1 MKKCY
6 FLFLFFTLLCQG
18 QFQFSGVIRDNNS
31 KNPLPFATI
40 KTNTG
45 IASLSDLDGKFTLAT
60 SMPFASIVVSYVGY
74 ASVEVLLE
82 NNTRF
87 YTIGLSPETGEL
99 QEVIVSSNTKGLEII
114 KKVIKRKLQNDPQ
127 KKLQSFE
134 FKEYNRLIITANP
147 DSIDGR
153 IDSVF
158 VKKAIKGK
166 HIKIDSSG
174 YKFKKIISKQHL
186 FQTERVSQFQ
196 YRGKEL
202 KETILGTKMAG
213 FKQPIYEILSV
224 NLQSFSVYDNQYEL
238 FETRYKSPISNTSFQ
253 EYRFKL
259 LDSTQIEG
267 RKSFLIYFKNKKKS
281 KAAGLEGVLYVDA
294 ENFAICKA
302 IMRIKGL
309 LDVSGTHEF
318 SFSPDENLWFPTQKM
333 FKIVKGKNNYDIR
346 ILGETLAFDSGESE
360 DNLRKK
366 SASDF
371 TYLISETRLF
381 DVKYN
386 NQVEIKNPFQ
396 YMEVKKNAERQ
407 DETFWNRYRT
417 DTLDF
422 RSQRTYFVLDSVAT
436 KNKIEKRLFQGRKIL
451 NGYVPFG
458 YFDMDLIYLVSFNNY
473 EGFRFGQGGKTS
485 DLFSKV
491 LRLDGYIAYGLKDEQ
506 YKYNLGFSTRIDS
519 NSNSWVGGSYTDD
532 IREIASSTYT
542 IDKRNFKLYDP
553 RPINLKTF
561 YDYQS
566 WRAYFETKLIPKTES
581 IWQMMYTKV
590 DPLFDYFY
598 NYNSTLYE
606 KYTMTTAQLSL
617 QWNPFSDY
625 LQTEDGR
632 FEVKKRFPKFT
643 FQYTQSIPK
652 FLENDFDFRKIEFR
666 LEFEKTYLNSQKTAV
681 LFESGYALGTIP
693 LTHLYNTSPNNLT
706 NDRLIERITIAGKNS
721 FETMF
726 FNEFFSSEFAMIH
739 IKHGFKRLE
748 IFRKVKPALVLV
760 TRAAWGDMQNKERH
774 LGQDFNTLEKG
785 YYESGIELN
794 QIYSGFGLTAFYR
807 YGPYQLAKTEDN
819 LAIKL
824 SFILNLGF

>member
-1 MKKCY
+1 MKKCC
-6 FLFLFFTLLCQG
+6 FLFLFFTLVCQA
-18 QFQFSGVIRDNNS
+18 QFQFSGIIRDRDS

-40 KTNTG
+40 TTNAGRQT
-45 IASLSDLDGKFTLAT
+45 LSDLDGKFVF
-60 SMPFASIVVSYVGY
+60 SSNASSLSALVSFVGY
-74 ASVEVLLE
+74 ASSTILLDNQNKFYSIELNPQRDQLKEV
-82 NNTRF
+82 T
-87 YTIGLSPETGEL
+87 
-99 QEVIVSSNTKGLEII
+99 VSSNARGLEII
-114 KKVIKRKLQNDPQ
+114 KKVIARKSQNDPQ
-127 KKLQSFE
+127 KKLETFE
-134 FKEYNRLIITANP
+134 FKAYNKLVITANP
-147 DSIDGR
+147 DSIKGSL
-153 IDSVF
+153 DSIF
-158 VKKAIKGK
+158 VKKAKAGNHYK
-166 HIKIDSSG
+166 VDSSA
-174 YKFKKIISKQHL
+174 YKFKKIVSKQHL

-202 KETILGTKMAG
+202 KETIIGTKMAG
-213 FKQPIYEILSV
+213 FKQPIYEILSI

-238 FETRYKSPISNTSFQ
+238 FETAYKSPISNTSFQ
-253 EYRFKL
+253 NYRFKL
-259 LDSTQIEG
+259 IDSTTIHD
-267 RKSFLIYFKNKKKS
+267 RKSYLIYFKNTKKRKE
-281 KAAGLEGVLYVDA
+281 AGLEGVLYVDA
-294 ENFAICKA
+294 ENFAINKA

-309 LDVSGTHEF
+309 LDISGTHEF
-318 SFSPDENLWFPTQKM
+318 EYFPEEKLWFPTQKL

-346 ILGETLAFDSGESE
+346 ILGETLAFDSGEN
-360 DNLRKK
+360 DNNSRKK
-366 SASDF
+366 GASDF
-371 TYLISETRLF
+371 TYLLSETRLF
-381 DVKYN
+381 DVKYDN
-386 NQVEIKNPFQ
+386 PISIKNPFQ
-396 YMEVKKNAERQ
+396 SMEVQKDAEIQ
-407 DETFWNRYRT
+407 NEVFWNRYRT
-417 DTLDF
+417 DSLDL
-422 RSQRTYFVLDSVAT
+422 RSRRTYFALDSVAT

-458 YFDMDLIYLVSFNNY
+458 YFDMDLRYLISFNNY
-473 EGFRFGQGGKTS
+473 EGFRFGLGGKTS
-485 DLFSKV
+485 NSFSNV
-491 LRLDGYIAYGLKDEQ
+491 IRLDGYVAYGLKDEQ
-506 YKYNLGFSTRIDS
+506 YKYNLGGSTRIDS

-532 IREIASSTYT
+532 IREIASSSFA

-590 DPLFDYFY
+590 NPLFDYFY
-598 NYNSTLYE
+598 NYNSALNE
-606 KYTMTTAQLSL
+606 NYTMTTAQFSL

-652 FLENDFDFRKIEFR
+652 FLQNDFDFKKIDFR
-666 LEFEKTYLNSQKTAV
+666 VEFEKTYLNGQKTAV
-681 LFESGYALGTIP
+681 LLESGYAHGDIP

-706 NDRLIERITIAGKNS
+706 NDKLIERITIAGKNS

-748 IFRKVKPALVLV
+748 IFRKVKPAFVLV
-760 TRAAWGDMQNKERH
+760 TRAAWGDMQHKDRH
-774 LGQDFNTLEKG
+774 IGLQFNTLEKV